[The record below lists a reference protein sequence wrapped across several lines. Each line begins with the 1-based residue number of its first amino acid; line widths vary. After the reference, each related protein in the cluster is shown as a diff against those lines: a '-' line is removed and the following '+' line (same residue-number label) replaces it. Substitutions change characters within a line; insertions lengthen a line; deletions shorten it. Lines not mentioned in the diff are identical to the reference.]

1 MDDSQFTISLK
12 RIENFLFQIDFGA
25 FGNVLTDEPE
35 PLGGGEGPNPSAMLA
50 AAVANC
56 LSASLLFALRK
67 HKDDPGE
74 LTATVTGKVERV
86 DRFRRVTGFDVQ
98 IRLGVPQESL
108 PGLEKAVDVFENFC
122 TVTQSVRHGV
132 PVTVEIVD
140 STGASVHRSAERSA
154 EEV

>member
-74 LTATVTGKVERV
+74 LSATVTGKVERV

-108 PGLEKAVDVFENFC
+108 PGLEKAVAVFENFC

>member
-86 DRFRRVTGFDVQ
+86 ERFRRVTGFDVQ

-108 PGLEKAVDVFENFC
+108 PGLEKAVAVFENFC

>member
-108 PGLEKAVDVFENFC
+108 PGLEKAVAVFENFC

-132 PVTVEIVD
+132 PVTVEILD
-140 STGASVHRSAERSA
+140 SAGTSVHRSS
-154 EEV
+154 EEA

>member
-1 MDDSQFTISLK
+1 MDDSQFTLSLK

-67 HKDDPGE
+67 HKEDPG
-74 LTATVTGKVERV
+74 ATHGETPAWLSGSRAAVI
-86 DRFRRVTGFDVQ
+86 RRAVP
-98 IRLGVPQESL
+98 GV
-108 PGLEKAVDVFENFC
+108 
-122 TVTQSVRHGV
+122 
-132 PVTVEIVD
+132 
-140 STGASVHRSAERSA
+140 
-154 EEV
+154 

>member
-67 HKDDPGE
+67 HKEDPGE
-74 LTATVTGKVERV
+74 LTATVTGRIERV
-86 DRFRRVTGFDVQ
+86 ERFRRVTGFDVQ

-108 PGLEKAVDVFENFC
+108 PGLENAVAVFENFC

-140 STGASVHRSAERSA
+140 STGASVHRRGERSA

>member
-1 MDDSQFTISLK
+1 MDDSQFTISLR

-108 PGLEKAVDVFENFC
+108 PGLEKAVAVFENFC

-132 PVTVEIVD
+132 PVTVEILD
-140 STGASVHRSAERSA
+140 SAGTSVHRSS
-154 EEV
+154 EEA

>member
-108 PGLEKAVDVFENFC
+108 PGLEKAVAVFENFC

>member
-1 MDDSQFTISLK
+1 MDDSQFSISLK
-12 RIENFLFQIDFGA
+12 RIENYLFQIDFGA

-74 LTATVTGKVERV
+74 LTATVTGHVQRVE
-86 DRFRRVTGFDVQ
+86 RFRRVTGFEVQ
-98 IRLGVPQESL
+98 IRLGVPGSSL
-108 PGLEKAVDVFENFC
+108 PGLSQAVSVFENFC

-132 PVTVEIVD
+132 PVAVEIVD
-140 STGASVHRSAERSA
+140 SDGVRMHHHAGEAHDA
-154 EEV
+154 

>member
-86 DRFRRVTGFDVQ
+86 ERFRRVTGFDVQ

-108 PGLEKAVDVFENFC
+108 PGLEKAVAVFENFC

-132 PVTVEIVD
+132 PVTVEILD
-140 STGASVHRSAERSA
+140 SAGTSVHRSS
-154 EEV
+154 EEA

>member
-1 MDDSQFTISLK
+1 
-12 RIENFLFQIDFGA
+12 
-25 FGNVLTDEPE
+25 
-35 PLGGGEGPNPSAMLA
+35 MLA

-86 DRFRRVTGFDVQ
+86 ERFRRVTGFDVQ

-108 PGLEKAVDVFENFC
+108 PGLEKAVAVFENFC

>member
-67 HKDDPGE
+67 HKEDPGE

-86 DRFRRVTGFDVQ
+86 ERFRRVTGFDVQ
-98 IRLGVPQESL
+98 IRLGVPQDAL
-108 PGLEKAVDVFENFC
+108 PGLEKAVAVFENFC

-140 STGASVHRSAERSA
+140 STGASVHRSGEQ
-154 EEV
+154 V

>member
-1 MDDSQFTISLK
+1 MDESQFTISLK

-67 HKDDPGE
+67 HKEDPGE
-74 LTATVTGKVERV
+74 LSATVTGTVERV
-86 DRFRRVTGFDVQ
+86 DRFRRVTGFAVQ
-98 IRLGVPQESL
+98 IRLGVPQASL
-108 PGLEKAVDVFENFC
+108 PGLGKAVEVFENFC
-122 TVTQSVRHGV
+122 TVTQSVRHGI

-140 STGASVHRSAERSA
+140 SAGASVHSSTTVQE
-154 EEV
+154 

>member
-1 MDDSQFTISLK
+1 MDDSQFSISLK
-12 RIENFLFQIDFGA
+12 RIDNYLFQIDFGE

-74 LTATVTGKVERV
+74 LSATVTGHVARVE
-86 DRFRRVTGFDVQ
+86 RFRRVTAFDVQ
-98 IRLGVPQESL
+98 IRLGVPQEAL
-108 PGLEKAVDVFENFC
+108 PGLGKAMDVFENFC
-122 TVTQSVRHGV
+122 TVTQSVRHGI
-132 PVTVEIVD
+132 PVSVEIVD
-140 STGASVHRSAERSA
+140 SAGVSVHRSTAVHE
-154 EEV
+154 